1 MEEGDLGPVT
11 QMEADCFDDAWNEE
25 SIAFELH
32 DNPFCKPYVI
42 EEDGQIAGYLFL
54 WVIFERAEIA
64 NIAIDPKFRRHG
76 LGRQL
81 MEQAIEK
88 ARAEGCETMMLEV
101 RLSNTAAQ
109 ALYKSMGFVEMRRVG
124 GYYSNGEDA
133 IVMALGL

>member
-11 QMEADCFDDAWNEE
+11 QMEAVCFDDAWSEE

-64 NIAIDPKFRRHG
+64 NIAIDPKFRKRGFGH
-76 LGRQL
+76 QL

-88 ARAEGCETMMLEV
+88 AKADECEAMMLEV
-101 RLSNTAAQ
+101 RPSNTAAR
-109 ALYKSMGFVEMRRVG
+109 ALYSSLGFVEMRQVE